1 MWDSKKRITAI
12 MSAMT
17 LTLASVGA
25 LPLSASA
32 EENTTAVFA
41 SETETGKA
49 AGGESDDFDK
59 MMDMFGEAIE
69 NQNNTDNFED
79 SDTKGNASLI
89 KEEDI
94 IYESEKMQFISVT
107 TKDGDVFYILI
118 NYSAED
124 VEDNVYF
131 LNKVDDFDLYS
142 LLYADDEDS
151 DKSVDSAE
159 QASLYADAASN
170 GHSKNPEATE
180 SESSEETSTENE
192 AQPAKHGPMNNS
204 ILIVGGIAIL
214 GVIAFVIF
222 MIKTGKLGGKKKKM
236 EEPDDFE
243 EDDYQDYGETED
255 RDE

>member
-17 LTLASVGA
+17 LTLASVGS

-32 EENTTAVFA
+32 EENTTAVSA

-124 VEDNVYF
+124 GEDNVYF

-204 ILIVGGIAIL
+204 ILLVGGIAVL

-222 MIKTGKLGGKKKKM
+222 MIKTGKLGGKKKKT

>member
-12 MSAMT
+12 MSAMM
-17 LTLASVGA
+17 LTLASVGT

-32 EENTTAVFA
+32 EENTTAVSA
-41 SETETGKA
+41 SEIETGKA
-49 AGGESDDFDK
+49 AGGESADFDK

-124 VEDNVYF
+124 GEDNVYF
-131 LNKVDDFDLYS
+131 LNNVRNTYGHYK
-142 LLYADDEDS
+142 LLE
-151 DKSVDSAE
+151 
-159 QASLYADAASN
+159 
-170 GHSKNPEATE
+170 
-180 SESSEETSTENE
+180 
-192 AQPAKHGPMNNS
+192 
-204 ILIVGGIAIL
+204 
-214 GVIAFVIF
+214 
-222 MIKTGKLGGKKKKM
+222 
-236 EEPDDFE
+236 
-243 EDDYQDYGETED
+243 
-255 RDE
+255 

>member
-49 AGGESDDFDK
+49 AGGESADFDK